1 MDAPLKSWYVIINP
15 TSGNGSAKKKLLQIK
30 GLLEKYN
37 FNFQFVFTTHQKNSI
52 EYVKNAIDLNIKNII
67 SVGGDGTLHN
77 IINGIMSQND
87 VPTSEINVGIIP
99 IGTGNDWIK
108 THNIPLNLE
117 GAVQKIKNGSLAT
130 QDIGKLVIQNSP
142 KPPVFFNNL
151 AGVGF
156 DGFVVSKIETL
167 KHIGALAYL
176 YGALVSLF
184 SFKNFEST
192 VFTNSEAISGKTL
205 MILIGLCKYSGG
217 GMQLTKNP
225 DPFDGLLDVTVAKD
239 LNKFE
244 IIKNLMK
251 LFNGTIINYKKVTSF
266 KTESVTIQINQ
277 KNPPY
282 IQADGELIGVG
293 NIEVSII
300 KKAFSFYC

>member
-1 MDAPLKSWYVIINP
+1 MDVALKSWYVIINP
-15 TSGNGSAKKKLLQIK
+15 TSGNGSCKKKWPKIKALLQ
-30 GLLEKYN
+30 KYN
-37 FNFQFVFTTHQKNSI
+37 FNFQFIFTKHQKHSI
-52 EYVKNAIDLNIKNII
+52 HLVQYAINLNIRNII

-87 VPTSEINVGIIP
+87 VPSNEINIGVIP

-108 THNIPLNLE
+108 THKISLDLE
-117 GAVQKIKNGSLAT
+117 AAIQIIKKGSLAT
-130 QDIGKLVIQNSP
+130 QDIGKIVIQNST

-156 DGFVVSKIETL
+156 DGYVVSKIEKH

-176 YGALVSLF
+176 YGTLVSLF
-184 SFKNFEST
+184 SYKNFEST
-192 VFTNSEAISGKTL
+192 VYINSEAISGKTL

-225 DPFDGLLDVTVAKD
+225 DPFDGLLDVTIAK
-239 LNKFE
+239 NFRKFE
-244 IIKNLMK
+244 IIKNLTK
-251 LFNGTIINYKKVTSF
+251 LFNGTITNYKKVITI
-266 KTESVTIQINQ
+266 KTKSVTIQINQ
-277 KNPPY
+277 KNAPY

-300 KKAFSFYC
+300 KKAVSFYC

>member
-15 TSGNGSAKKKLLQIK
+15 TSGNGSAKKKWPQIKALLQ
-30 GLLEKYN
+30 KYN
-37 FNFQFVFTTHQKNSI
+37 FNFQFVFTTHQKHSI
-52 EYVKNAIDLNIKNII
+52 QYVQNAIDLNIKNII

-77 IINGIMSQND
+77 IINGIMSQDD
-87 VPTSEINVGIIP
+87 VPTSEINIGIIP

-117 GAVQKIKNGSLAT
+117 GAIQIIKKGSLAI
-130 QDIGKLVIQNSP
+130 QDIGKLVIQNSQ

-156 DGFVVSKIETL
+156 DGFVVSKIETR
-167 KHIGALAYL
+167 KHMGALAYL
-176 YGALVSLF
+176 YGTVVSLF

-192 VFTNSEAISGKTL
+192 VFTNSEVISGKTL

-225 DPFDGLLDVTVAKD
+225 DPYDGLLDITIAKD
-239 LNKFE
+239 FNTFE

-251 LFNGTIINYKKVTSF
+251 LFNGTITNYKKVTSL
-266 KTESVTIQINQ
+266 KTESVIIQINQ
-277 KNPPY
+277 KNRPY
-282 IQADGELIGVG
+282 IQADGELIGLG
-293 NIEVSII
+293 NLEASII

>member
-1 MDAPLKSWYVIINP
+1 MDVPLQSWYVIINP
-15 TSGNGSAKKKLLQIK
+15 TSGSGSGKKNWPKINA
-30 GLLEKYN
+30 LLEKYN
-37 FNFQFVFTTHQKNSI
+37 FNFQFVFTKHQRHSI
-52 EYVKNAIDLNIKNII
+52 QLIQNAINLNIRNII

-77 IINGIMSQND
+77 IINGIMSQKD
-87 VPTSEINVGIIP
+87 VPTTEINIGVIP

-108 THNIPLNLE
+108 THNIPLDIE
-117 GAVQKIKNGSLAT
+117 AAIQIIKKGSLAT
-130 QDIGKLVIQNSP
+130 QDIGKIVIQNST

-156 DGFVVSKIETL
+156 DGFVVSKIEKH

-176 YGALVSLF
+176 YGTFVSLF

-192 VFTNSEAISGKTL
+192 VVINSEAISGKTL
-205 MILIGLCKYSGG
+205 MILVGLCKYSGG

-225 DPFDGLLDVTVAKD
+225 NPFDGLLDVTIAKD
-239 LNKFE
+239 FNKFE
-244 IIKNLMK
+244 IIKNLIK
-251 LFNGTIINYKKVTSF
+251 LFNGTITNYKKVTTL

-277 KNPPY
+277 KNAPY
-282 IQADGELIGVG
+282 IQADGELIGAG

-300 KKAFSFYC
+300 KKAISFYC